1 MQRRAVAAL
10 LDQLRTHGAGL
21 VVTGEPGLGRTALLR
36 WAARGFTAGN
46 VLHLRAGPG
55 GGPAAPGCPDV
66 CPGLPGAPEGP
77 GISPVP
83 HGHDA
88 QAWPRGEDGFAWLPD
103 RAGQERPLGHGTRA
117 GAGGAGPGARAGAG
131 GPEAGHGTDTADTW
145 AAEESAYAWA
155 GPDAGR
161 GTRTGRPD
169 RRPHAQGRE
178 PGADGWAAGR
188 RTYTWTPG
196 PGVTPGALLDGFRAV
211 AHGGPLLVCVDDAH
225 RWDAAGRAALG
236 AVAGRPDAA
245 DRVGLLLSVAG
256 HRALVEEFATLPV
269 VRLDPLTPAQAGA
282 LLDDVTDGAAEPAVR
297 AELLAE
303 AEGNP
308 ALLLA
313 LVQRLS
319 AAELRGRRPLPRP
332 LADAGTLAAVAG
344 RALTGLSP
352 EARDLLL
359 TVALAA
365 RTPDA
370 PDADTGLVRDAVRRL
385 RPARAEPHSEPYPQP
400 PPELEPVAEGGL
412 RFLSPLLRRAV
423 RATAAPD
430 RRRAAH
436 RALADVLEAGGQ
448 RLPGLL
454 HRSWSEA
461 APPPGLGDRL
471 AAEASAGTAPASHRL
486 RAAAY
491 ARAAELAADGPARA
505 ERYTAAAEQEL
516 LAGRPD
522 RARPLLATARDCAA
536 PPLVRGRAELVS
548 GLTELRDGP
557 VEDAHQSLLLAASL
571 LAGPAPEQAA
581 AAVLAAANAAWA
593 AGDLAACLATL
604 GTGEGARGT
613 VGDHRLGMRALLE
626 GRFDRAAG
634 PLGHVVRRA
643 GTDDRPESLLRS
655 AAAALLLG
663 EVDAARRAGAR
674 ALAAARHLGSAA
686 LVPLALEYLA
696 YAELRAGRHAQARA
710 HAEEGLRTAL
720 RAGQRNTAAL
730 HHAVLAL
737 AASIEEA
744 PDVVARH
751 VTAAQTTARRHG
763 LAQAAT
769 LAEWAAARVDLGR
782 GRPLDAADRLGLLVL
797 PGPRRGHFAVWRLAV
812 PCFVEAAVPAGRHE
826 EARTVLADFA
836 DWAAFGADRQSV
848 GQLARCRALL
858 AAPEEADALYR
869 AALARHDETDG
880 GDFERART
888 ALLYGKWLRRR
899 RRPREARDHL
909 GGALAGF
916 ERCGAGVWAEQTR
929 GELRA
934 IGGASRAG
942 GGGALTRLTPQQL
955 RIARYVAEGAT
966 NREVALAL
974 AVSTRTVDYHL
985 RKVFAE
991 LGVRSRVELARMV
1004 EQSEQTAAH
1013 P

>member
-1 MQRRAVAAL
+1 MTGNTIVRPAVRMHGRSTQRRAVAAL

-55 GGPAAPGCPDV
+55 GGRAAPGCPD
-66 CPGLPGAPEGP
+66 GP
-77 GISPVP
+77 GGPGVSAVP
-83 HGHDA
+83 HGHGR
-88 QAWPRGEDGFAWLPD
+88 AWPRGEGGFAWLPD
-103 RAGQERPLGHGTRA
+103 QDGLERLPGHGTRA
-117 GAGGAGPGARAGAG
+117 GAGEAGRGTRAGEG
-131 GPEAGHGTDTADTW
+131 GPEAEPGTDTAD
-145 AAEESAYAWA
+145 AWA
-155 GPDAGR
+155 GPEAGQ
-161 GTRTGRPD
+161 GAHAARPD
-169 RRPHAQGRE
+169 RRPQAQGRE
-178 PGADGWAAGR
+178 QGADGWAPGR

-196 PGVTPGALLDGFRAV
+196 PGVTPGALLDAFRAA

-225 RWDAAGRAALG
+225 LWDAAGRAALG

-256 HRALVEEFATLPV
+256 HRAVDAEFAALPV
-269 VRLDPLTPAQAGA
+269 VRLDPLTPAQATA
-282 LLDDVTDGAAEPAVR
+282 LLDEVTDRAVEPAVR

-313 LVQRLS
+313 LVHRLS

-352 EARDLLL
+352 DARDLLL
-359 TVALAA
+359 TAVLAA
-365 RTPDA
+365 RTSDA

-385 RPARAEPHSEPYPQP
+385 RPAQAEPHPQP

-454 HRSWSEA
+454 HRSWSET
-461 APPPGLGDRL
+461 APSPGLGDRL

-486 RAAAY
+486 RATAY
-491 ARAAELAADGPARA
+491 ARAAELAADGPVRA

-522 RARPLLATARDCAA
+522 RARPLLATARGCAA

-571 LAGPAPEQAA
+571 LAGPAPDQAA

-686 LVPLALEYLA
+686 LVPQALEYLA

-737 AASIEEA
+737 AASIEDA

-751 VTAAQTTARRHG
+751 VDAAQTTARRHG

-826 EARTVLADFA
+826 EARTLLADFA

-858 AAPEEADALYR
+858 AAPEDADALYR

-934 IGGASRAG
+934 IGGASRAEG
-942 GGGALTRLTPQQL
+942 AGALTRLTPQQL

-985 RKVFAE
+985 RKVFAA